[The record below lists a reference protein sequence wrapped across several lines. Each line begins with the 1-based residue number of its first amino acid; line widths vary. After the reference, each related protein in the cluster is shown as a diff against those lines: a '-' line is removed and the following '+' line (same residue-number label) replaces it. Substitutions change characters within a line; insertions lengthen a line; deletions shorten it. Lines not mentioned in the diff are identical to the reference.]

1 VIRLDAASDNGTVPP
16 PAWAT
21 VELLTAAIRQ
31 AAATVG
37 FPCPAGFEL
46 GPVGWGDQLDIRPV
60 TAGML
65 GEGSEG
71 HVAGY
76 LAKYATKATE
86 SLAGLVLDRPIRSA
100 AALARLELPAHVR
113 RLVEA
118 CWRLGAR
125 PELSGLRLRA
135 WAHQLGYGGHCT
147 TKSRRYSVTFG
158 TLRRA
163 RHEHARRQTFGGQPV
178 DAWGRPEDQGATVQ
192 AGSWTY
198 AGRGYT
204 TLGDA
209 WLARSMLDNRR
220 EQRRIAREE
229 LTAVA

>member
-1 VIRLDAASDNGTVPP
+1 
-16 PAWAT
+16 
-21 VELLTAAIRQ
+21 
-31 AAATVG
+31 
-37 FPCPAGFEL
+37 
-46 GPVGWGDQLDIRPV
+46 
-60 TAGML
+60 M
-65 GEGSEG
+65 
-71 HVAGY
+71 
-76 LAKYATKATE
+76 
-86 SLAGLVLDRPIRSA
+86 
-100 AALARLELPAHVR
+100 R

-118 CWRLGAR
+118 CWRLGAW
-125 PELSGLRLRA
+125 PELAGLRLRA

-163 RHEHARRQTFGGQPV
+163 RHEHARYQAFGGPPL

-192 AGSWTY
+192 VGSWTY

-209 WLARSMLDNRR
+209 SLARWLLEDAR

-229 LTAVA
+229 LSALA